1 VYQSAALPLKIGFLG
16 IEQSGGALYKPQV
29 LSFRGRWLML
39 SFNGILEISPQDLGK
54 RGFMTIRNI
63 QSFFK
68 RVLSR
73 ILRGMK
79 ILPSQTH
86 LEYSGPFETWNS
98 AVNSSIGYESKVVL
112 EKVTN
117 GVLDVLSGKAK
128 YERDGTTFTTLPKS
142 DTAREILWELIHEN
156 FVIIDFG
163 GGLGGNYI
171 ANREFFEKANVFYYV
186 LEQVNFV
193 KTGQEIALKFELPI
207 NFKVHIEE
215 VKDKKIDILLL
226 SSVLQ
231 YLDDWQ
237 GILESLLFRQ
247 PKYIIID
254 RTPLSDGP
262 TQIFVQENEGYYET
276 KVSYPA
282 RILNRTEM
290 LREFINYEVVRE
302 WKSDFDPENHFGF
315 LLVKVA

>member
-1 VYQSAALPLKIGFLG
+1 MVNRS
-16 IEQSGGALYKPQV
+16 
-29 LSFRGRWLML
+29 
-39 SFNGILEISPQDLGK
+39 
-54 RGFMTIRNI
+54 I
-63 QSFFK
+63 QLFVK
-68 RVLSR
+68 RVLSK

-79 ILPSQTH
+79 ILPSQNH
-86 LEYSGPFETWNS
+86 LEYSGPFETWNI
-98 AVNSSIGYESKVVL
+98 AVNSSVGYESKVVL
-112 EKVTN
+112 EKVTR

-128 YERDGTTFTTLPKS
+128 YERDGSTFSALPKS
-142 DTAREILWELIHEN
+142 DTAREILCELVDEN

-171 ANREFFEKANVFYYV
+171 ANREFLDKANVFYYA

-193 KTGQEIALKFELPI
+193 KTGQEIALKFKLPI

-215 VKDKKIDILLL
+215 VDNKKIDILIL

-237 GILESLLFRQ
+237 GILDSLLFRQ

-262 TQIFVQENEGYYET
+262 TQIFIQENEGYYET

-290 LREFINYEVVRE
+290 LTEFRNYEVVRE

-315 LLVKVA
+315 LLVKVT